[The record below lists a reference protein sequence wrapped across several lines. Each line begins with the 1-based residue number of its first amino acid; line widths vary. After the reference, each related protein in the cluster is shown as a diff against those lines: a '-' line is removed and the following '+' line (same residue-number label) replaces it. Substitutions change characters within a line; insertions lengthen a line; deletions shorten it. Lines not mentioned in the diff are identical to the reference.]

1 MVNVVV
7 KLKDGRPVLVRS
19 FQLDDKEG
27 LIRFYESLPDSA
39 LRWALPPYTR
49 ERLESG
55 WLSNLQNLIILV
67 ALHENQIVGHAQ
79 VFKFPNP
86 RRKGVGDLVI
96 YLHQDF
102 HNQGLGAAM
111 LSELIKLAKT
121 EGLHRLG
128 LHVVA
133 DNKPAVHLYEK
144 FGFKAE
150 GVLKGSY
157 FGEDGRY
164 HDELAMGLI
173 LASSTNP
180 SQAP

>member
-1 MVNVVV
+1 
-7 KLKDGRPVLVRS
+7 
-19 FQLDDKEG
+19 
-27 LIRFYESLPDSA
+27 
-39 LRWALPPYTR
+39 
-49 ERLESG
+49 
-55 WLSNLQNLIILV
+55 
-67 ALHENQIVGHAQ
+67 
-79 VFKFPNP
+79 
-86 RRKGVGDLVI
+86 
-96 YLHQDF
+96 
-102 HNQGLGAAM
+102 M